1 MKQKKRSSILIIVL
15 VVLVLIFLA
24 FTLSTKEKSSTL
36 KICFE
41 KICIDAEVADSPE
54 ERTQGLM
61 FRESLPQNHGMIF
74 IFEGEGIYPFWMKNT
89 LIPLDIIW
97 LNENKEVVKI
107 MQTLPCMEEPCE
119 IYNPEVQARY
129 VIEINGGFAEENNI
143 QVGDS
148 ADF

>member
-24 FTLSTKEKSSTL
+24 FTLSTKEKSGTL

-41 KICIDAEVADSPE
+41 KICTDAEVADSPE

-129 VIEINGGFAEENNI
+129 VIEVNSGFAEENNI